1 MRVMSEIAERY
12 AVVAGRFTDRVA
24 GMSPHLWEASSPC
37 AGWKARD
44 VVAHVVDTHNRV
56 LASLD
61 QSDPAAAGPD
71 DDLPQLWVTATDSLN
86 AALCDQATAQKTV
99 GGMFGEQSF
108 EMLVGRLLC
117 ADTLLHSWD
126 LARATGQELPPNDGL
141 STYVLG
147 LAKDGL
153 IQPALRDGNT
163 FGEELV
169 LAPGADPMDQLA
181 AYTGRQP

>member
-1 MRVMSEIAERY
+1 MRAMSEIAERY

-126 LARATGQELPPNDGL
+126 LARATGQDE
-141 STYVLG
+141 VLDPDAV
-147 LAKDGL
+147 AKTLEFLTPIDD
-153 IQPALRDGNT
+153 ALRRPGG
-163 FGEELV
+163 FAAKIEP
-169 LAPGADPMDQLA
+169 AAGADAQTRLLNFS
-181 AYTGRQP
+181 GRAT